1 MQIWPE
7 FIIPPQAAALAARS
21 RSASAR
27 TIIGS
32 LPPSSR
38 LTGVSVS
45 AARAIT
51 LRPVRS
57 EPVNWMKS
65 TSSTRA
71 PPVSP
76 TPWTQS
82 KTSGPPIS
90 CFQASITSVRPSG
103 VNSEGLM
110 TTAQQACRAG
120 IESPSERISG
130 KFQGLMIPTTG
141 WGRYWILSFLG
152 ASRGGWCGFGT
163 VVLWGGGQGG
173 VGADALLADEAR
185 GAGAV
190 EVDQVGEV
198 AGLVAGVGADL
209 AGLRLHRVEHPLLV
223 VEQPVAQLAEPAVA
237 TLDPHRLPLALV
249 GADPLHGRGDGL
261 GRGDRDFLDQPTRRR
276 V

>member
-1 MQIWPE
+1 MQTWPE
-7 FIIPPQAAALAARS
+7 LNIPPQAAALAARS
-21 RSASAR
+21 MSASRR

-65 TSSTRA
+65 TLSTRA

-76 TPWTQS
+76 IPWTTS

-90 CFQASITSVRPSG
+90 CFQASTTSAIPSG

-110 TTAQQACRAG
+110 TTAAPAISAG
-120 IESPSERISG
+120 IASPSERIRG

-141 WGRYWILSFLG
+141 WGRYWTRSFFAASSGEWGRTLS
-152 ASRGGWCGFGT
+152 SPMN
-163 VVLWGGGQGG
+163 
-173 VGADALLADEAR
+173 LAAW
-185 GAGAV
+185 V
-190 EVDQVGEV
+190 
-198 AGLVAGVGADL
+198 
-209 AGLRLHRVEHPLLV
+209 P
-223 VEQPVAQLAEPAVA
+223 
-237 TLDPHRLPLALV
+237 
-249 GADPLHGRGDGL
+249 
-261 GRGDRDFLDQPTRRR
+261 
-276 V
+276 